1 MEKPGSRLIL
11 DDEFVTTV
19 VFEPTSPRKML
30 TTEFVP
36 LTLTSWRLPSSVG
49 WPGFPFGLG
58 GRSVTS
64 VYDLLYTRPATDV
77 VPRFQLVWPRTLAN
91 VSEKLSLRIATWTA
105 RSGAQLTHVGDGVLI
120 VTAYHC
126 PAAGNSGRPPGTA
139 GPPRP

>member
-11 DDEFVTTV
+11 ADEFVTPV

-58 GRSVTS
+58 GRRVTR
-64 VYDLLYTRPATDV
+64 VYDLLSTRPATDA
-77 VPRFQLVWPRTLAN
+77 VPRFQLGWPR
-91 VSEKLSLRIATWTA
+91 S
-105 RSGAQLTHVGDGVLI
+105 
-120 VTAYHC
+120 
-126 PAAGNSGRPPGTA
+126 PAAGNSGRRSDTASPPGRSRGMPRQDLTA
-139 GPPRP
+139 D